1 MSHNI
6 LLIDDDSD
14 FRSQAKEMFQHFGF
28 IVTECEGEQQAYE
41 LAKNRAFDLAVID
54 LMMENSDSGFT
65 LSHHFK
71 KDYPKMPIVLLSSA
85 ASEMSIDFSM
95 ESASER
101 SWIKADALLN
111 KPIRF
116 EQLLYETQRLLGV
129 LATRAH

>member
-1 MSHNI
+1 MAYNI
-6 LLIDDDSD
+6 LLIDDDPD
-14 FRSQAKEMFQHFGF
+14 FRSKAKEMLQHSGF
-28 IVTECEGEQQAYE
+28 TVTECEGEQQAYE
-41 LAKNRAFDLAVID
+41 LAKKRSFGLAVID
-54 LMMENSDSGFT
+54 LMMEHSDSGFT
-65 LSHHFK
+65 LCHHFK

-85 ASEMSIDFSM
+85 ASEMSIDFSI

-129 LATRAH
+129 LASHAH